1 MWHLTVDALG
11 SQSWSNRCTGPPTGG
26 SSSSI
31 YPGGLVH
38 GLLWNCRGIEDCVRI
53 GEIAFKFCDAV
64 QLWGIRNDRNIS
76 REFPLFWMDFGL
88 DWRCCRELDRDCRS
102 GMAGLSA
109 VEFCDWPAPALT
121 VVPALFSAIVMN
133 PGVILNCDTILT
145 QPVNETAHGPALV
158 LYTPAVTFTNCIAI
172 AKGWRI
178 A

>member
-1 MWHLTVDALG
+1 MQF
-11 SQSWSNRCTGPPTGG
+11 SC
-26 SSSSI
+26 
-31 YPGGLVH
+31 
-38 GLLWNCRGIEDCVRI
+38 
-53 GEIAFKFCDAV
+53 GEYEMIVTFHV
-64 QLWGIRNDRNIS
+64 N
-76 REFPLFWMDFGL
+76 FPCFGWIL
-88 DWRCCRELDRDCRS
+88 DWIGGELDRDCRS

-145 QPVNETAHGPALV
+145 QSVNETAHGPALV
-158 LYTPAVTFTNCIAI
+158 LYTPAVTFTNCVGI